1 VTWGACPCASACR
14 VQQFPDLI
22 MVPAE
27 GGPVAVRAFSVSKSR
42 KTSTSGQSILI
53 RSTAIFS
60 LLKYAI
66 DDKGKS

>member
-1 VTWGACPCASACR
+1 
-14 VQQFPDLI
+14 
-22 MVPAE
+22 MVAAE